1 MSYLDKK
8 IVGKSY
14 SPLKGI
20 VFFFPGNSLGVT
32 HSLVFEKLFFFSKKP
47 EKKTSVFFFPRKSL
61 QATHSTLT
69 TDTNSDS
76 SLFWRILNLI
86 GKFKICRLLKKVY
99 ISLCPNFALN
109 SFYKV
114 RIQVESNQATWNLYT
129 ANLFTLPMGTTCR
142 SPQNAPEGI
151 ITSWNFNLGEVREH
165 VICNEKS
172 A

>member
-1 MSYLDKK
+1 MPNHMIKRSLMQRYH
-8 IVGKSY
+8 
-14 SPLKGI
+14 
-20 VFFFPGNSLGVT
+20 FFPGNSLGVT
-32 HSLVFEKLFFFSKKP
+32 HSLEFVK
-47 EKKTSVFFFPRKSL
+47 SVFFSPKNQNKKSDFFFT
-61 QATHSTLT
+61 AKVYKPLT

-151 ITSWNFNLGEVREH
+151 ITSCNFDLGEVRDH